1 MATPITATEVR
12 HRFPEIVRRV
22 AQGASFVVIARS
34 RPVFRIVP
42 LAAEELDERSDWLG
56 RVKEAGG
63 SRAPSTKAVNEMV
76 HRLRRRPRRS
86 R

>member
-22 AQGASFVVIARS
+22 AQGESFVAIARS

-42 LAAEELDERSDWLG
+42 IEAEGLDEERDWLG
-56 RVKEAGG
+56 RVKKARG
-63 SRAPSTKAVNEMV
+63 SRAPSMKAVNEMV
-76 HRLRRRPRRS
+76 HRLRRRRTR
-86 R
+86 

>member
-22 AQGASFVVIARS
+22 AQGESFVAIARS

-42 LAAEELDERSDWLG
+42 LAAEELGERSDWLG

-63 SRAPSTKAVNEMV
+63 SRAPSMKALNEMV
-76 HRLRRRPRRS
+76 HRLRRRRRRS